1 MTTKTLPLA
10 EARRKL
16 GKMSKELHD
25 QGDVVA
31 VTRRGEPVLAL
42 LPWDLFES
50 LVETLEVL
58 SDESLLRDLRQSLSE
73 AAKGQTIPLQ
83 TVIDELG

>member
-1 MTTKTLPLA
+1 MTTKTLPLT

-16 GKMSKELHD
+16 GALPEELHEEPE
-25 QGDVVA
+25 VVA

-42 LPWDLFES
+42 LPWDLYES

-58 SDESLLRDLRQSLSE
+58 SDTSLLRDLRQSLHE
-73 AAKGQTIPLQ
+73 ADHGKTIPLQ
-83 TVIDELG
+83 QVVEDLG